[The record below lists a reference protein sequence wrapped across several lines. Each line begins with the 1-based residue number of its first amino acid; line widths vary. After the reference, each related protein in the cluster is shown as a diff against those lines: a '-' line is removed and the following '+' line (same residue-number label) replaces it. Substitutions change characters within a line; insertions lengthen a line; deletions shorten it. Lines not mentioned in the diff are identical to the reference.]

1 MPVLLTLNEVQGQP
15 VDTFSFEI
23 LMQKVGK
30 ITSEILKTSP
40 MLVANTSSGAVSK
53 EHLERE
59 IIKTMDLLKLN
70 QGIKRDELIESV
82 FNNMFGYGPLQ
93 YLIDD
98 ESISDIDG
106 TKFNEF
112 SILRN
117 GSPERVDIN
126 FGSEESFNRFCHLIA
141 VRNYGILNENDPHC
155 RICDDKNR
163 LRINIT
169 IPPRN
174 VMGSCINIRKH
185 RRDSYTL
192 KQLEEAGMLLPDCA
206 VFLKECA
213 RSGVNIVFGGHGG
226 SGKTT
231 LLRALINSKPE
242 MERLLICESDSEI
255 FPDKPFCIV
264 QRIKR
269 SNEGGRIYTLGDLI
283 KDGLTMRVETY
294 VIGESVS
301 SEAWEG
307 LKAAHSGHGF
317 LTTTHSMSGA
327 ECLERLVLLSNS
339 GENSEREE
347 TICEVAGKAVDLVV
361 YLRKFRVVEVLE
373 VIGFNAKEKEFEFE
387 RLGKNGVFAPRE
399 TGRIHDKFQRAFT
412 HQV

>member
-1 MPVLLTLNEVQGQP
+1 MPVLLTLNEVQGQSF
-15 VDTFSFEI
+15 DTLTYEL
-23 LMQKVGK
+23 LMQKVSK
-30 ITSEILKTSP
+30 ITSEILRTSP
-40 MLVANTSSGAVSK
+40 MLVADTSSGAVAR
-53 EHLERE
+53 EVLERE
-59 IIKTMDLLKLN
+59 IVKTMDVLKLN
-70 QGIKRDELIESV
+70 QGINREQLIESV
-82 FNNMFGYGPLQ
+82 LHNMFGYGPLQ
-93 YLIDD
+93 YLIED

-106 TKFNEF
+106 TKFDEF
-112 SILRN
+112 SVLRN
-117 GSPERVDIN
+117 GVAERVEIN
-126 FGSEESFNRFCHLIA
+126 FGSEEVFHRFCLLIA

-163 LRINIT
+163 LRINIS

-174 VMGSCINIRKH
+174 VMGSCLNIRKH

-192 KQLEEAGMLLPDCA
+192 KQLVEVGMLQPDCA
-206 VFLKECA
+206 VFLEKCA
-213 RSGVNIVFGGHGG
+213 RSGVNMVFGGHGG

-231 LLRALINSKPE
+231 LMRALINAKPE

-269 SNEGGRIYTLGDLI
+269 SNEGGRIYTLADLV

-317 LTTTHSMSGA
+317 LTTTHAMSGK
-327 ECLERLVLLSNS
+327 ECLERLVLLSRS
-339 GENSEREE
+339 GQNTESEE
-347 TICEVAGKAVDLVV
+347 TVSEIAGKAVDLVI
-361 YLRKFRVVEVLE
+361 YLRKFRVVEMLE
-373 VIGFNAKEKEFEFE
+373 VIGFEVATGGFCLHKLEQENQFTPSAH
-387 RLGKNGVFAPRE
+387 
-399 TGRIHDKFQRAFT
+399 GRIQEKLVRCQES
-412 HQV
+412 

>member
-1 MPVLLTLNEVQGQP
+1 MPVLLTLNEVQGQ
-15 VDTFSFEI
+15 VQDALTYE
-23 LMQKVGK
+23 LLTQKVGR

-40 MLVANTSSGAVSK
+40 MLVADTSSGAVSRDS
-53 EHLERE
+53 LERE
-59 IIKTMDLLKLN
+59 IIKTMDYLKLN
-70 QGIKRDELIESV
+70 QGMNRDELIESV

-93 YLIDD
+93 YLIED

-106 TKFNEF
+106 TRFDEF

-117 GSPERVDIN
+117 GVAERVDIS
-126 FGSEESFNRFCHLIA
+126 FGSEEVFNRFCHLVA

-163 LRINIT
+163 LRINIS

-174 VMGSCINIRKH
+174 VMGSCLNIRKH

-192 KQLEEAGMLLPDCA
+192 KQLEEVGMLLPDCA
-206 VFLKECA
+206 VFLRECA
-213 RSGVNIVFGGHGG
+213 RCGVNIVFGGHGG

-231 LLRALINSKPE
+231 LLRALINEKPE

-269 SNEGGRIYTLGDLI
+269 SNEGGRIYTLADLV

-294 VIGESVS
+294 VIGEAVS

-317 LTTTHSMSGA
+317 LMTTHAMNGR
-327 ECLERLVLLSNS
+327 ECLERLVLLSRS

-347 TICEVAGKAVDLVV
+347 TVSEIAGKAVDLVV
-361 YLRKFRVVEVLE
+361 YLRKFKVVEVLE
-373 VIGFNAKEKEFEFE
+373 VKGYDAKTGEFKFE
-387 RLGKNGVFAPRE
+387 RLGEGGKFEPGAN
-399 TGRIHDKFQRAFT
+399 GRIHEKFARNLRG
-412 HQV
+412 